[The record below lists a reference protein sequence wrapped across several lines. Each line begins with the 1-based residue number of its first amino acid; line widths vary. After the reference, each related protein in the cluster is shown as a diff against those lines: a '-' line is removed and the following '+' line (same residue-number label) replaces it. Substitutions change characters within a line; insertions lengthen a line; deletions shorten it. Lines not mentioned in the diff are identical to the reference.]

1 MTPGAEL
8 PCVLRIG
15 QQASYG
21 TYARLRDV
29 ITREHP
35 SAVLSRAADGA
46 ITISESGIVI
56 GTLSLLEA
64 DLGPR
69 TSGDSR
75 SVVVAAGTTWPVTP
89 TIPAVPS
96 AEGMLSLT
104 ANVVAPLSATPT
116 TAIIGVQIQA
126 AATNTSKVYFGPSGV
141 TTAAY
146 RFYLDKP
153 GDSAFSFTSDASQ
166 IFVVTTASGQ
176 KVCWSV
182 V

>member
-1 MTPGAEL
+1 MLGAEL

-15 QQASYG
+15 QQVNYG
-21 TYARLRDV
+21 TYSRLREV
-29 ITREHP
+29 IRNQYP
-35 SAVLSRAADGA
+35 SAGLSWAADGS
-46 ITISESGIVI
+46 ILLWEGDVTI

-64 DLGPR
+64 DLGQR
-69 TSGDSR
+69 SSADSR

-89 TIPAVPS
+89 TIPTAPS
-96 AEGMLSLT
+96 AEGVLSLA
-104 ANVVAPLSATPT
+104 ANVASPLSAAHT
-116 TAIIGVQIQA
+116 TAIIGIQIQA
-126 AATNTSKVYFGPSGV
+126 AATNTAKIYFGRSSV
-141 TTAAY
+141 SLSAY

-166 IFVVTTASGQ
+166 IFAITNTAGQ